1 MLTGAQHL
9 QNIHPLVIHFPI
21 GLLMGATLFYFAAW
35 VFRKEDWAKTGFW
48 VLLLGALSL
57 VVAVGT
63 GLYAEQGVMVA
74 LDVRQNLLLAHKQLM
89 IATSVI
95 CFIVTVWAIVVR
107 PFPKKGRI
115 IFIILLLVMVALDV
129 RQNIL
134 LAHKQFMIAT
144 SVICFIVTVWAIT
157 ARPFPKK
164 GRIIFLVL
172 LLAMIGAMTVG
183 ADFGGRLVYDYN
195 AGGNACPQ
203 PIHFKA

>member
-21 GLLMGATLFYFAAW
+21 GFLMGAALFYFAAW
-35 VFRKEDWAKTGFW
+35 VFKKEDWAKAGFW
-48 VLLLGALSL
+48 VLLLGAVSL
-57 VVAVGT
+57 AVAVGT

-74 LDVRQNLLLAHKQLM
+74 LDVRQKLLLPHKQYM
-89 IATSVI
+89 
-95 CFIVTVWAIVVR
+95 IVTTAICLVATIWAI
-107 PFPKKGRI
+107 
-115 IFIILLLVMVALDV
+115 A
-129 RQNIL
+129 
-134 LAHKQFMIAT
+134 
-144 SVICFIVTVWAIT
+144 

-164 GRIIFLVL
+164 GRIIFLIL
-172 LLAMIGAMTVG
+172 LSVMVGAMTVG